1 MSGIMNEHDHTQ
13 LGKEEKEKNAARSGY
28 LLIVYGAV
36 ASAIGAYLHNS
47 GLIVMGVCL
56 AIGFAI
62 KGYRDVSQ

>member
-1 MSGIMNEHDHTQ
+1 MSGIMKERDHTQ
-13 LGKEEKEKNAARSGY
+13 LGEEEKENTARSGY

-36 ASAIGAYLHNS
+36 ASAIGAYLHNP

>member
-1 MSGIMNEHDHTQ
+1 MSGIMNERDHTQ
-13 LGKEEKEKNAARSGY
+13 LGKGEKENTARNGY
-28 LLIVYGAV
+28 LLIIYGAV

-62 KGYRDVSQ
+62 KGYRDVPQ

>member
-1 MSGIMNEHDHTQ
+1 MSGFMNERDHTQ
-13 LGKEEKEKNAARSGY
+13 LGKREKENTARSGY